1 MHRVVYRL
9 PISSALVFILLAFLV
24 YDSPAAPQSQIAK
37 QKKELQR
44 LRSTIEQTQKTIE
57 ALSRTEHKTRRA
69 LSSYQRQRHRIA
81 TFIAQ
86 LEGELRALKDS
97 VASLQLEIE
106 ATRASLEVAEKAY
119 SNASYNMLRWKAEHK
134 GLADASVRYDAFFRQ
149 LSTSLAL
156 YRNEMTSLKDSL
168 TSQENLLEEY
178 ATTQQSV
185 MDAKSQE
192 QKNLSA
198 SIVKS
203 STELNRI
210 RSDKT
215 SLTKQLE
222 ERRKSVAKL
231 RSMISKLVAE
241 EARKTRERAAR
252 RKASRSAQPPPITG
266 AVSGYPAKSLPW
278 PTRSHSILQVY
289 GTYTNPTTGTV
300 LDNPGIDIK
309 TPSGS
314 EVKSVARGDV
324 SSVTFLPGFGSLVIV
339 DHGNGVRSVYANLS
353 SVSVT
358 KGSTISEGSRI
369 GTSGENIDGELL
381 HFELWNGRSRQNPT
395 IYLR

>member
-1 MHRVVYRL
+1 MHKVVYRFTK
-9 PISSALVFILLAFLV
+9 SSALVLTLLAFLV
-24 YDSPAAPQSQIAK
+24 HASPVFAQSSISK

-44 LRSTIEQTQKTIE
+44 LRSSIEQTQKKID

-69 LSSYQRQRHRIA
+69 LSSYQRQRHHIT

-86 LEGELRALKDS
+86 LEVELGALKDS
-97 VASLQLEIE
+97 VVTLQLEID
-106 ATRASLEVAEKAY
+106 ATRTALEVAEKSY
-119 SNASYNMLRWKAEHK
+119 NNASYNMMRWKTEHK
-134 GLADASVRYDAFFRQ
+134 GLADASVKYDAFFRR
-149 LSTSLAL
+149 LSASLAS
-156 YRNEMTSLKDSL
+156 YRFEMTTLKDSL
-168 TSQENLLEEY
+168 TSQENLLAEY
-178 ATTQQSV
+178 ATTQQSI

-192 QKNLSA
+192 QRNLSA

-203 STELNRI
+203 ATELNRI

-215 SLTKQLE
+215 SLIKQLE
-222 ERRKSVAKL
+222 ERRRSVATL

-241 EARKTRERAAR
+241 EARRSRERAAR
-252 RKASRSAQPPPITG
+252 KRASGSTRPSPTAP
-266 AVSGYPAKSLPW
+266 AVAGFPSKSLPW
-278 PTRSHSILQVY
+278 PTKSHSILQGY
-289 GTYTNPTTGTV
+289 GVYTNPATGTV

-309 TPSGS
+309 SPSGS
-314 EVKSVARGDV
+314 DVRSVAPGDV

-358 KGSTISEGSRI
+358 KGSSISEGARI

>member
-1 MHRVVYRL
+1 MHRVVYRFS
-9 PISSALVFILLAFLV
+9 ISSALVFTLLAFLV
-24 YDSPAAPQSQIAK
+24 HALPATPQSPIAK
-37 QKKELQR
+37 QKRELQR
-44 LRSTIEQTQKTIE
+44 LRQSIEQTQQKID
-57 ALSRTEHKTRRA
+57 ALSRTEHTTRRA
-69 LSSYQRQRHRIA
+69 LSSYQWQRHRIA

-86 LEGELRALKDS
+86 LEVELSALKDS
-97 VASLQLEIE
+97 AVALQLELE
-106 ATRASLEVAEKAY
+106 ATRASLDVAEKAY

-134 GLADASVRYDAFFRQ
+134 GLTDASVRYDAFFRQ
-149 LSTSLAL
+149 LSTSLAS
-156 YRNEMTSLKDSL
+156 YRNEMTTLKDSL

-178 ATTQQSV
+178 ATTQQNI

-241 EARKTRERAAR
+241 EARRASERAAR
-252 RKASRSAQPPPITG
+252 KKTSGSTQPPPITS
-266 AVSGYPAKSLPW
+266 AVSGYPGRSLPW
-278 PTRSHSILQVY
+278 PTRSHSILQGY

-314 EVKSVARGDV
+314 EVKSVAPGDV

-339 DHGNGVRSVYANLS
+339 DHGNGIRSVYANLS

-358 KGSTISEGSRI
+358 KGSKISEGSRI